1 MSILQEILRWSQNL
15 LAWQSDAIARLFVQG
30 ALSAKDIDDLF
41 ALLKAEH
48 GIPDP
53 KGRTANRLSA
63 DQIPAVPKP
72 DIQVKLLA
80 IRDLQH
86 VNAIAANQRLPF
98 GSTGLSV
105 IYGDNGSGKSGYSRV
120 LKRVCRAR
128 DQSEPIHPN
137 AFLPLNEADKAKA
150 MFEVEV
156 NGKRECIAWEDGKP
170 GAELLSS
177 FAVFD
182 SRCAR
187 SYLDHE
193 GDFAYVPY
201 GLDIL
206 EGLADVCKK
215 LKGMIDTEYEQSAA
229 DRTAFADL
237 AGDTDVGKLVAGL
250 SHKTKPEQVSALATL
265 HSDEVAKHNELS
277 KSLKERNP
285 KEKAAQLRR
294 QASRITKVAQNAAEK
309 WALVDDEVFAKLR
322 RLVDANDTATKA
334 AKLAAQ
340 QFKEEGN
347 LLPGTGGEAWRE
359 LFESARRFAI
369 EAYSQKTFPNLG
381 GDSQC
386 LLCQRPL
393 GEEGA
398 GRLLRFE
405 EFVQQEAEK
414 AAKISR
420 KALSREYDVFAG
432 QNMSLGADKEL
443 YTELEALDEELALD
457 TRRFEAALASR
468 HTSMKAA
475 VESREW
481 AKVKDVPASPAAG
494 LQALADKLNQEA
506 ATLDK
511 MTDESG
517 RAAAQTQFNEL
528 DARMRLAKVEKAVLK
543 AVEKLDR
550 QVKLKKCQSA
560 VKTNAISMKASEL
573 TQKVVSKDL
582 EETLTREFKSL
593 RVETLQVCLESR
605 TDKGKAFHKLKLKL
619 PHAKTPGAILSPSAI
634 LSEGEQRAIA
644 IGSFLAEVNID
655 GASTGMI
662 FDDPVSS
669 LDHKHRERVARR
681 LAQEASKRQVII
693 LTHDIY
699 FLNLLVDE
707 AQKAGVPVKTQS
719 ITRRP
724 EGFGVSNPDLPFEG
738 MNTKDRVGY
747 LRNKHQCIEKS
758 YQSGDERDH
767 RKLTADIYRQLRIAW
782 ERAIEEVLLPNVVL
796 RFRKG
801 IEAQRLAGVTVEDK
815 DFEVVDQRMTKCS
828 NYSHD
833 QALLGGVEVPDPD
846 ELLSDINALDDWRK
860 QINQRGEQIQ
870 KKRKSVR

>member
-347 LLPGTGGEAWRE
+347 LLSGTGGEVWRE

-369 EAYSQKTFPNLG
+369 EAYPQKTFPNLG

-506 ATLDK
+506 ATLDT

-517 RAAAQTQFNEL
+517 RVAAQTQFNEL

-582 EETLTREFKSL
+582 EEALNLEFKSL
-593 RVETLQVCLESR
+593 RVENLRVCLESR
-605 TDKGKAFHKLKLKL
+605 ADKGKAFHKLKLNL
-619 PHAKTPGAILSPSAI
+619 PQAKTPSAI

-644 IGSFLAEVNID
+644 IGSFLAEVNIG

-669 LDHKHRERVARR
+669 LDHKRRERVARR

-693 LTHDIY
+693 LTHDLY

-707 AQKAGVPVKTQS
+707 AHKSGVPIETQS
-719 ITRRP
+719 ISRGP

-738 MNTKDRVGY
+738 MNTKARVGY
-747 LRNKHQCIEKS
+747 LRNRHQFIEKV
-758 YQSGDERDH
+758 YKSGDDLGH
-767 RKLTADIYRQLRIAW
+767 RKLTAEAYLQLRIAW
-782 ERAIEEVLLPNVVL
+782 ERAIEEVLFRNVVL

-801 IEAQRLAGVTVEDK
+801 IESQRLAGVSVEDK
-815 DFEVVDQRMTKCS
+815 DYAVVDQWMTKCS

-833 QALLGGVEVPDPD
+833 QAPLGGVEVPDPD
-846 ELLSDINALDDWRK
+846 ELLSDINALDEWRK
-860 QINQRGEQIQ
+860 QINQRGEHIQ

>member
-1 MSILQEILRWSQNL
+1 MSILQEILKWSQNL
-15 LAWQSDAIARLFVQG
+15 PAWQSDAIARLFVQG
-30 ALSAKDIDDLF
+30 TLAAEDLEDLF
-41 ALLKAEH
+41 ALLKVEH

-53 KGRTANRLSA
+53 KGRAANRLSA

-80 IRDLQH
+80 MRDLQH

-120 LKRVCRAR
+120 LKRACRAR

-137 AFLPLNEADKAKA
+137 AFLPLNESDKAKA

-170 GAELLSS
+170 GAALLSS

-187 SYLDHE
+187 SYLDQE

-201 GLDIL
+201 GLDIP

-237 AGDTDVGKLVAGL
+237 AGDTAVGKLVAGL
-250 SHKTKPEQVSALATL
+250 SHKTKPEQVSVLATL
-265 HSDEVAKHNELS
+265 RSDEVAKHNELI
-277 KSLKERNP
+277 KSLKEGNP
-285 KEKAAQLRR
+285 KEKAVQLRR
-294 QASRITKVAQNAAEK
+294 QANRITKVAQNAVDKLAV
-309 WALVDDEVFAKLR
+309 VDDAVVAKLR
-322 RLVDANDTATKA
+322 KLVDANDTTSKA

-340 QFKEEGN
+340 QFKEKEN

-359 LFESARRFAI
+359 LFETARRFAI
-369 EAYSQKTFPNLG
+369 EAYPQKTFPDLG

-386 LLCQRPL
+386 LLCQQPL

-414 AAKISR
+414 AAKIS
-420 KALSREYDVFAG
+420 KKDLSREYDIFAG
-432 QNMSLGADKEL
+432 QNVSLGADEEL
-443 YTELEALDEELALD
+443 YAELEALNKELALD
-457 TRRFEAALASR
+457 TRRFGVALASR
-468 HTSMKAA
+468 HAVMKA
-475 VESREW
+475 VVKSREW
-481 AKVKDVPASPAAG
+481 DKVKDVPASPAAG
-494 LQALADKLNQEA
+494 LQAVADQLNQQAE
-506 ATLDK
+506 TLDK
-511 MTDESG
+511 MTDEKA
-517 RAAAQTQFNEL
+517 RAAVQTEFNEL

-543 AVEKLDR
+543 AIEQLDR
-550 QVKLKKCQSA
+550 QEKLNKCQSA
-560 VKTNAISMKASEL
+560 VKTTAISKKALEL
-573 TQKVVSKDL
+573 TQNVVSKNL
-582 EETLTREFKSL
+582 EEALNLEFKSL
-593 RVETLQVCLESR
+593 GVENLEVCLKSR
-605 TDKGKAFHKLKLKL
+605 TDKGKAFHKLKLDL
-619 PHAKTPGAILSPSAI
+619 PQAKTPSAI

-644 IGSFLAEVNID
+644 IGSFLAEVNIS
-655 GASTGMI
+655 GSSTGMI

-669 LDHKHRERVARR
+669 LDHKRRERVARR
-681 LAQEASKRQVII
+681 LAQEALKRQVII
-693 LTHDIY
+693 LTHDLY

-707 AQKAGVPVKTQS
+707 AQKAGVPVETQS
-719 ITRRP
+719 MTRRP
-724 EGFGVSNPDLPFEG
+724 EGSGVSDPDLPFEG
-738 MNTKDRVGY
+738 MNTKARVGY
-747 LRNKHQCIEKS
+747 LRSRHQFIEKV
-758 YQSGDERDH
+758 YKSGDDLGH
-767 RKLTADIYRQLRIAW
+767 RKLTAEAYLQLRIAW
-782 ERAIEEVLLPNVVL
+782 ERAIEEVLLRNVVL

-801 IEAQRLAGVTVEDK
+801 IESQRLAGVSVEDE
-815 DFEVVDQRMTKCS
+815 DYATVDSWMSRCS
-828 NYSHD
+828 NYAHD
-833 QALLGGVEVPDPD
+833 QALMGVVEVPDPD
-846 ELLSDINALDDWRK
+846 ELLSDINTLDNWRK
-860 QINQRGEQIQ
+860 QIDARGEQVQ

>member
-1 MSILQEILRWSQNL
+1 MSILQEILKWSQNL
-15 LAWQSDAIARLFVQG
+15 PAWQSDAIARLFVQE
-30 ALSAKDIDDLF
+30 ALAAKDLEDLF

-53 KGRTANRLSA
+53 KGREANRLSA

-80 IRDLQH
+80 MRDLQH

-120 LKRVCRAR
+120 LKRACRAR

-170 GAELLSS
+170 GAALLSS

-187 SYLDHE
+187 SYLDQE

-201 GLDIL
+201 GLDIP

-237 AGDTDVGKLVAGL
+237 AGDTAVGKLVAGL

-265 HSDEVAKHNELS
+265 RSDEVAKHNELS
-277 KSLKERNP
+277 KSLKEGNP

-294 QASRITKVAQNAAEK
+294 QANRITKVAQNAVDKLAV
-309 WALVDDEVFAKLR
+309 VDDAVVAKLR
-322 RLVDANDTATKA
+322 KLVDANDTTSKA
-334 AKLAAQ
+334 ARLAAQ
-340 QFKEEGN
+340 QFKEKEN

-359 LFESARRFAI
+359 LFETARRFAI
-369 EAYSQKTFPNLG
+369 EAYPKKTFPDLG

-386 LLCQRPL
+386 LLCQQPL

-414 AAKISR
+414 AAKIS
-420 KALSREYDVFAG
+420 KKDLSREYDIFAG
-432 QNMSLGADKEL
+432 QNVSLGADEEL
-443 YTELEALDEELALD
+443 YAELEALNKELALD

-468 HTSMKAA
+468 HTAMKA
-475 VESREW
+475 VVKSREW
-481 AKVKDVPASPAAG
+481 DKVKDVPASSAAR
-494 LQALADKLNQEA
+494 LQAVADQLNQQAE
-506 ATLDK
+506 TLDK
-511 MTDESG
+511 MTDEKA
-517 RAAAQTQFNEL
+517 RAAVQTEFNEL
-528 DARMRLAKVEKAVLK
+528 DARMRLATVKAAVLK
-543 AVEKLDR
+543 AVEQLDR
-550 QVKLKKCQSA
+550 QEKLNKCQSA
-560 VKTNAISMKASEL
+560 VKTTAISKKASEL
-573 TQKVVSKDL
+573 TEKVVSKDL
-582 EETLTREFKSL
+582 EKAINREFKSL
-593 RVETLQVCLESR
+593 GAENLRVCLKSR
-605 TDKGKAFHKLKLKL
+605 TDKGKAFHKLKLDL
-619 PHAKTPGAILSPSAI
+619 PHAKTPSAI

-644 IGSFLAEVNID
+644 IGSFLAEVNIS
-655 GASTGMI
+655 GSSTGMI

-669 LDHKHRERVARR
+669 LDHKRRERVARR

-693 LTHDIY
+693 LTHDLY

-707 AQKAGVPVKTQS
+707 AQKAGVPVETQS
-719 ITRRP
+719 MTRRP
-724 EGFGVSNPDLPFEG
+724 EGPGVSDPDLPFEG
-738 MNTKDRVGY
+738 MNTKARVGY
-747 LRNKHQCIEKS
+747 LRNRHQFIEKA
-758 YQSGDERDH
+758 YKSGDDLDH
-767 RKLTADIYRQLRIAW
+767 RKLTAEAYLQLRIAW
-782 ERAIEEVLLPNVVL
+782 ERAIEEVLLRNVVL

-801 IEAQRLAGVTVEDK
+801 IESQRLAGVSVEDK
-815 DFEVVDQRMTKCS
+815 DYTSVDRWMSKCS
-828 NYSHD
+828 NYAHD
-833 QALLGGVEVPDPD
+833 QALMGGVEVPDPD
-846 ELLSDINALDDWRK
+846 ELLSDINALDEWRK
-860 QINQRGEQIQ
+860 QINQRGEHIQ